1 MKNAKILLLDVETAP
16 NTAFVWGMFKQNIGI
31 NQMIDSSRVMCW
43 SAKWLGDKKVMY
55 SGHNTDDHSVMVSAM
70 HALMEEADAIITY
83 NGDRFDLP
91 TLKKE
96 FLMQGL
102 PPPSPSKSIDLYKVV
117 KKQFRF
123 PSNKLDYICQEL
135 GLGKKTKHTGFQLW
149 VDCMNGDENA
159 WKTMERYN
167 RQDVKLLE
175 LLYNRI
181 VGWLGRS
188 VNLNVYGDGNNNCP
202 NCGSNHLQSR
212 GYSVTLSGRSRRYQC
227 QDCGGWS
234 KSTKTEKVTETVS
247 EVI

>member
-1 MKNAKILLLDVETAP
+1 MTAKILLLDVETAP

-43 SAKWLGDKKVMY
+43 SAKWLGDRKVMY
-55 SGHNTDDHSVMVSAM
+55 SGHNTDEHSVMIAAM
-70 HALMEEADAIITY
+70 HTLMEEADAIITY

-96 FLMQGL
+96 FLMLGL
-102 PPPSPSKSIDLYKVV
+102 KPPSPSKSIDLYKIV

-149 VDCMNGDENA
+149 VDCMNGDANA
-159 WKTMERYN
+159 WKTMEKYN

-175 LLYNRI
+175 LLYNRL

-188 VNLNVYGDGNNNCP
+188 INLNVYGDGDNSCP
-202 NCGSNHLQSR
+202 SCGSTHLQSR

-227 QDCGGWS
+227 QDCGSWS
-234 KSTKTEKVTETVS
+234 KSTKTEKVTETVA
-247 EVI
+247 EVV